1 MEYKSEMSYD
11 ISHLNINGGVESHPT
26 KRFDQKSMQ
35 EFLGN
40 LLFYMSDPRYTVET
54 EQNVTEIGN
63 VVQTVTKVTV
73 TKNDGHVTFLHTYEL
88 EKVYSEKQ

>member
-11 ISHLNINGGVESHPT
+11 ISHINIHGGIESHPT
-26 KRFDQKSMQ
+26 QRFDQRSLQ

-54 EQNVTEIGN
+54 EQKVTEIGN
-63 VVQTVTKVTV
+63 VTQTVTKVTV
-73 TKNDGHVTFLHTYEL
+73 TQDDGHVIFLHTYEL
-88 EKVYSEKQ
+88 EKVNEEKQ